1 MLTEADKRQLDRDGY
16 LAFPGLMNAAW
27 LESLRQRID
36 QLLAEEGHAAGSE
49 FKHEPGARRLA
60 NLVNKGR
67 VFEEVMLH
75 PTVLEAMAHVLGP
88 RFKLSSFNARTP
100 NPYGQGNQPLHVD
113 SGALPDEQGYWVA
126 NSIWMLDDFT
136 AENGATRIIPGS
148 QCWRRLP
155 PVETSGPYPGE
166 RLITGKAGTVAI
178 INAHIWHA
186 GTANRTAHPRR
197 ALHVYFTRWDKPQQ
211 QYQKQLLCPEV
222 EARLSPQA
230 RRLLA
235 LDDPLND
242 GLSLTGSGASG
253 FLK

>member
-1 MLTEADKRQLDRDGY
+1 MS
-16 LAFPGLMNAAW
+16 AAW
-27 LESLRQRID
+27 LESLGRRID
-36 QLLAEEGHAAGSE
+36 QLLEKEGDAAGSE

-60 NLVNKGR
+60 NLVDKDR
-67 VFEEVMLH
+67 IFEEVMLH
-75 PTVLEAMAHVLGP
+75 PTVLEAVAHVLGP

-100 NPYGQGNQPLHVD
+100 NPYGQGSQPLHVD

-148 QCWRRLP
+148 QSWRRLP
-155 PVETSGPYPGE
+155 PAGSCDPYPGE
-166 RLITGKAGTVAI
+166 RLITGQAGTVAI
-178 INAHIWHA
+178 MNAHLWHA

-211 QYQKQLLCPEV
+211 QYQKRLLSPEV
-222 EARLSPQA
+222 EARLNPEA

-242 GLSLTGSGASG
+242 ELSLTGSGASG

>member
-1 MLTEADKRQLDRDGY
+1 MLAEADKRQLDQAGY
-16 LAFPGLMNAAW
+16 LAFPGLMSAAW

-36 QLLAEEGHAAGSE
+36 QLLEEEGDAAGSE

-60 NLVNKGR
+60 NLVDKGR
-67 VFEEVMLH
+67 IFEEVMLH

-113 SGALPDEQGYWVA
+113 SGALPDERGYWVA

-136 AENGATRIIPGS
+136 AANGATRIIPGS
-148 QCWRRLP
+148 QDWRRLP
-155 PVETSGPYPGE
+155 PVGTCDPYPGE
-166 RLITGKAGTVAI
+166 RLITGKAGTVVI
-178 INAHIWHA
+178 MNAHLWHA
-186 GTANRTAHPRR
+186 GTANLTAHPRR

-211 QYQKQLLCPEV
+211 QYQKQLLSPEV
-222 EARLSPQA
+222 EARLNPEA

-242 GLSLTGSGASG
+242 ELSLTGSGASG